1 MSSALKYAVVGTGAV
16 GTVLAQRFSEHRV
29 PALWANTRGPE
40 TIDVTAMSASIM
52 PAALDTALDADVIIL
67 AIPFLRVRELG
78 GRRADWSGKIV
89 VDATNAFLVPDS
101 EQILGGRLS
110 TEYNAE
116 AFPGA
121 SVVKSFNQ
129 TAARQLAEK
138 RPPEFGKR
146 VVFVASNDATASAA
160 VAELCTDLGFAAIEL
175 GRLDEG
181 GALIQARNALVL
193 RELYELPSELEKSIQ
208 QTAAVGRDLAPGTW
222 TIDPVHSSITFSVR
236 HLMVGRV
243 RGRFGDFSGAITMP
257 ENGTPS
263 IAATIAVGSVDTGN
277 LTRDE
282 HLRAPDIFAADEFPT
297 ATLVSVDMH
306 GTGQNDR
313 VLLIDFT
320 LRGITKRLPLA
331 FSFLGV
337 SAGMGH
343 GEVAGFEGV
352 ITLKRS
358 DFGVLTDTPV
368 LAGGG
373 PMLGDTVDVTV
384 CVEAVKAPAAPTG
397 SEGDAPH
404 GEGLA

>member
-1 MSSALKYAVVGTGAV
+1 MSSALQYAIVGTGTI
-16 GTVLAQRFSEHRV
+16 GTVLAQRFSEHNV

-40 TIDVTAMSASIM
+40 TVDVTELSASIT
-52 PAALDTALDADVIIL
+52 PATLDTALDADVIIL
-67 AIPFLRVRELG
+67 AIPFLKVRELG
-78 GRRADWSGKIV
+78 GRRPDWSGKIV
-89 VDATNAFLVPDS
+89 VDATNAFLVPNS

-121 SVVKSFNQ
+121 AVVKSFNQ

-138 RPPEFGKR
+138 RPPECGRR
-146 VVFVASNDATASAA
+146 VVFVASNDSAA
-160 VAELCTDLGFAAIEL
+160 STAVAGLCADIGFAPIEL

-181 GALIQARNALVL
+181 GVLIQARNALVL

-208 QTAAVGRDLAPGTW
+208 GPSAVGRELTPGTW

-236 HLMVGRV
+236 HLVVGKV
-243 RGRFGDFSGAITMP
+243 RGRFDEFSGAITMP

-263 IAATIAVGSVDTGN
+263 MTATIAVGSVDTGN
-277 LTRDE
+277 PTRDE
-282 HLRAPDIFAADEFPT
+282 HLRAPDVFGADEFPT

-306 GTGQNDR
+306 ATGRNDW
-313 VLLIDFT
+313 VLVIDFT
-320 LRGITKRLPLA
+320 LRGITQRLPLA

-337 SAGMGH
+337 SPGMGH

-352 ITLKRS
+352 ITLRRS
-358 DFGVLTDTPV
+358 DFGILTDTPV

-373 PMLGDTVDVTV
+373 PMLGDTVNVTV
-384 CVEAVKAPAAPTG
+384 CLEAIKAPAAPT
-397 SEGDAPH
+397 E
-404 GEGLA
+404 

>member
-1 MSSALKYAVVGTGAV
+1 MTSTLQYAVVGTGTV
-16 GTVLAQRFSEHRV
+16 GTVLAQRFSDHHV

-40 TIDVTAMSASIM
+40 TIDVTELSASIT
-52 PAALDTALDADVIIL
+52 PATLDTALDADVIIL
-67 AIPFLRVRELG
+67 AIPFVQVRELG
-78 GRRADWSGKIV
+78 ARRPDWSGKIV
-89 VDATNAFLVPDS
+89 VDATNAFLVPNS
-101 EQILGGRLS
+101 EQILAGRLS

-121 SVVKSFNQ
+121 AVVKSFNQ
-129 TAARQLAEK
+129 TAARQLAEN

-146 VVFVASNDATASAA
+146 VVFVSSNDSAASAT
-160 VAELCTDLGFAAIEL
+160 VAELCTELGFAPIEL

-181 GALIQARNALVL
+181 GVLIQARNALVL
-193 RELYELPSELEKSIQ
+193 RELYELPSELEKNTQ
-208 QTAAVGRDLAPGTW
+208 VTWPVGRDLTPGTW

-243 RGRFGDFSGAITMP
+243 RGRFGDFSGAITVP
-257 ENGTPS
+257 ENGTPN

-277 LTRDE
+277 PTRDE
-282 HLRAPDIFAADEFPT
+282 HLRAPDVFDADDFPT

-306 GTGQNDR
+306 GTGQNDW
-313 VLLIDFT
+313 VLIIDFT

-337 SAGMGH
+337 SPGMGH

-352 ITLKRS
+352 IQLKRS

-384 CVEAVKAPAAPTG
+384 CLEAVKAPAAPTG
-397 SEGDAPH
+397 SEGDA
-404 GEGLA
+404 ASA